1 VIDRM
6 VRDFTLVLLGVFAT
20 ALAVAAPA
28 SGQSAIPVLTAAE
41 KAAGWRML
49 FDGKTT
55 AGWRAFRGTEMPAGW
70 TVEGGV
76 LSRTAKA
83 ADIVSLEEFG
93 DFELA
98 FEWKIGAA
106 GNSGVMYRVT
116 EDSTA
121 PWHSAHEYQILDNA
135 GHADGKVPE
144 TTAASAYALYAPA
157 KDVTKPLGQW
167 NQARIVV
174 KGMHVEHWLNGTKV
188 VAFDI
193 GSAEW
198 TARYEKSKFA
208 KYPQFGKA
216 VKGRIAIQ
224 DHGDPVS
231 YRNIRIR
238 PL

>member
-1 VIDRM
+1 MKRIACARA
-6 VRDFTLVLLGVFAT
+6 LVLCCVC
-20 ALAVAAPA
+20 AVTPD
-28 SGQSAIPVLTAAE
+28 LTAATDSQAGAPALTTTE
-41 KAAGWRML
+41 KAAGWRLL
-49 FDGKTT
+49 FDGKTMG
-55 AGWRAFRGTEMPAGW
+55 GWRAFRGTEMPAGW
-70 TVEGGV
+70 TVDGGV

-83 ADIVSLEEFG
+83 ADIVTVDEF
-93 DFELA
+93 DNFELA

-135 GHADGKVPE
+135 GHADGKTPE
-144 TTAASAYALYAPA
+144 TTAASAYALYAPL
-157 KDVTKPLGQW
+157 KDMTKPLGEW

-174 KGMHVEHWLNGTKV
+174 KGAHVEHWLNGTKV
-188 VAFDI
+188 VEFTI
-193 GSAEW
+193 GSADW

-216 VKGRIAIQ
+216 AKGRIAIQ

-238 PL
+238 SL

>member
-1 VIDRM
+1 MTRIEVAG
-6 VRDFTLVLLGVFAT
+6 VLVLC
-20 ALAVAAPA
+20 ALSAAVP
-28 SGQSAIPVLTAAE
+28 GLTAAPGGQSGARTLTTAE
-41 KAAGWRML
+41 MAAGGRLL

-55 AGWRAFRGTEMPAGW
+55 AGWRAFRGAGMPEGW
-70 TVEGGV
+70 TVENGT

-83 ADIVSLEEFG
+83 ADIVTVDEFG
-93 DFELA
+93 NFELT

-135 GHADGKVPE
+135 GHADGKNPD
-144 TTAASAYALYAPA
+144 TCAASAYALYAPV
-157 KDVTKPLGQW
+157 KDMTKPVGEW
-167 NQARIVV
+167 NQARIVAI
-174 KGMHVEHWLNGTKV
+174 GAHVEHWLNGTKV
-188 VAFDI
+188 VEFEI
-193 GSAEW
+193 GSPDW

-208 KYPQFGKA
+208 KYRQFGRA
-216 VKGRIAIQ
+216 TKGRIAIQ

>member
-1 VIDRM
+1 MTRILFAGV
-6 VRDFTLVLLGVFAT
+6 LVLCCPS
-20 ALAVAAPA
+20 ALN
-28 SGQSAIPVLTAAE
+28 PVLTAAPAGQSGVPALTPAE
-41 KAAGWRML
+41 KAADWKML

-55 AGWRAFRGTEMPAGW
+55 AGWRAFRGTDMPAGW

-83 ADIVSLEEFG
+83 ADIVSVDEFS

-135 GHADGKVPE
+135 GHADGKKPE
-144 TTAASAYALYAPA
+144 TTAASAYALYAPV
-157 KDVTKPLGQW
+157 KDMTKPLGAW
-167 NQARIVV
+167 NQARILV
-174 KGMHVEHWLNGTKV
+174 KGVHVEHWLNGTKV
-188 VAFDI
+188 VEFEV
-193 GSAEW
+193 GSADW

-208 KYPQFGKA
+208 KYPQFGKTA
-216 VKGRIAIQ
+216 KGRIVIQ